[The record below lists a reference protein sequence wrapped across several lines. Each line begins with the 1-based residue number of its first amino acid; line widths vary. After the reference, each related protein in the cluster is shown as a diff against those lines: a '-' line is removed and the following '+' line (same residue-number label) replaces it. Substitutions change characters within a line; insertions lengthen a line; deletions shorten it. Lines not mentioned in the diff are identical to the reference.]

1 MIASV
6 YGGSVWRPARSVIR
20 GPNPGALSVAERVSL
35 RGVKPQSIRLVE
47 AELESQPQVYRSK
60 DPEDG
65 RAQRVAL
72 TPLAEVGAGSL
83 AQAISHQLNLTQ
95 EARLNVQAKG
105 ERLAEVIRNRLF

>member
-1 MIASV
+1 M
-6 YGGSVWRPARSVIR
+6 
-20 GPNPGALSVAERVSL
+20 
-35 RGVKPQSIRLVE
+35 E

-65 RAQRVAL
+65 RAQRIAL

-95 EARLNVQAKG
+95 EARLNVQAEG
-105 ERLAEVIRNRLF
+105 ERLAEVYFSYIIHKACLIIIYLTLCLSVFVDQLERPNEAVIPCVRLAR